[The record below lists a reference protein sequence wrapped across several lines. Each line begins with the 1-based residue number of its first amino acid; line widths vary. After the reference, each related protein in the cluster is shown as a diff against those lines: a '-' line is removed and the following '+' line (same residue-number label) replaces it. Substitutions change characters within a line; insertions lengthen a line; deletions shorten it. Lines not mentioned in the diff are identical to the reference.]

1 MPQSSSMRQMLAE
14 HMLAPKDGH
23 WGSSGSGRKERTSPV
38 MASTQQIFTAPISL
52 LASGT
57 WGLGR
62 AQSLWCQI
70 SGAIKAPRTT
80 AHFSSSFQS
89 LPSWLSWQVFQSVFP
104 TCLRVRRPSRL
115 KKAQST
121 TQRGGPSEHSLV
133 DPA

>member
-1 MPQSSSMRQMLAE
+1 MRVPQSPSVRQMLAE

-23 WGSSGSGRKERTSPV
+23 WGSSGSGRKEGTSPV
-38 MASTQQIFTAPISL
+38 MASTQRVFTVPISL

-57 WGLGR
+57 WSLGR

-70 SGAIKAPRTT
+70 SGALRAPRTMT
-80 AHFSSSFQS
+80 YFSSLSQS
-89 LPSWLSWQVFQSVFP
+89 LASWLSHQVFQSAFP

-115 KKAQST
+115 KKVRCT
-121 TQRGGPSEHSLV
+121 TQRGGLSSLV